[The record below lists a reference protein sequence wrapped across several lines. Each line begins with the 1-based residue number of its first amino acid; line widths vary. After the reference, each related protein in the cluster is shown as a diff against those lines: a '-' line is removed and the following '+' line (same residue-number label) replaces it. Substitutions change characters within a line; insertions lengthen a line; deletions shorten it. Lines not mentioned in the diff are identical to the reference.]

1 MEPITVNQVVKLTGL
16 SRETLRY
23 YENAGLLGQP
33 TRGAN
38 GYRYFDKSDL
48 QRLDFILKTKRAG
61 FKIREIREL
70 IDLKDNG
77 AATCRLGRDIACERI
92 DNVDEQIASLQ
103 EVRAMLQDFAERCE
117 AEGLDEPCSLSFHLE
132 TSTFPMPEDDDEP

>member
-1 MEPITVNQVVKLTGL
+1 MQPVTVNQVVKLTGL

-23 YENAGLLGQP
+23 YENAGLLGKP

-61 FKIREIREL
+61 FKIREIKEL

-77 AATCRLGRDIACERI
+77 AATCRLGRDIAWERI
-92 DNVDEQIASLQ
+92 RNVDEQIASLR
-103 EVRAMLQDFAERCE
+103 EVRAMLKDFADRCE
-117 AEGLDEPCSLSFHLE
+117 AEGLDEPCSLSFQLE
-132 TSTFPMPEDDDEP
+132 PSAVRIPVDEDAL